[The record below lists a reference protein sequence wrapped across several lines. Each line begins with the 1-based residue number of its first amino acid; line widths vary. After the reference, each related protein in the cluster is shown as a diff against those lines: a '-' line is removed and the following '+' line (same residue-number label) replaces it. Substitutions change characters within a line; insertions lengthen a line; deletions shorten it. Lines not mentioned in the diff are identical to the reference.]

1 MTAQKSQGDWWIVLG
16 RRPMKP
22 LVFTMAVVV
31 RHPHG
36 NILHCSEHDCFWFGF
51 LTAMHALLLLGKWS
65 NTTTNDVQCIVVPPM
80 GVLCFPSLW
89 AQSFLM

>member
-36 NILHCSEHDCFWFGF
+36 NILHCSEHDCFCLAFS
-51 LTAMHALLLLGKWS
+51 LLCMHLLLLGKWS
-65 NTTTNDVQCIVVPPM
+65 NTTTIDVQCIVPPM